1 MQVSFVGQQ
10 VPLDLASLDPNDLDP
25 EVAREGARDPL
36 AEQLRGD
43 ERLGQRSS
51 SVAS

>member
-1 MQVSFVGQQ
+1 MQVPFVGQQ
-10 VPLDLASLDPNDLDP
+10 APLDLAILDPNHLDP

-43 ERLGQRSS
+43 EGPGQRSS
-51 SVAS
+51 AVPS